1 MELDRILFVH
11 NWRFAL
17 TEDEHAHQPDYDDS
31 AFAPIT
37 LPHDWQVDQ
46 RRSPDAPGGGSQGY
60 YPR

>member
-17 TEDEHAHQPDYDDS
+17 TEDECAHQPDYDDS

-46 RRSPDAPGGGSQGY
+46 RRSPDAPGSGSQGY
-60 YPR
+60 